1 MSADEAHANAPEGMK
16 KKKVALAAPV
26 RAKIGEALE
35 GMGYEVRFFRPASIL
50 RARVS
55 FLPRH

>member
-1 MSADEAHANAPEGMK
+1 MSDEAHANAPEGMK

-35 GMGYEVRFFRPASIL
+35 GMGYEVRFFRPAPKS
-50 RARVS
+50 RARLWFS
-55 FLPRH
+55 PRN